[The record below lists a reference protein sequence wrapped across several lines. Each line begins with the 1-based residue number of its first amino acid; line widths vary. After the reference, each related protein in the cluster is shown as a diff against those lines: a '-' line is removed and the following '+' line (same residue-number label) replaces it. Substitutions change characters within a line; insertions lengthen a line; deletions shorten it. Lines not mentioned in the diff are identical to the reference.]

1 MLTPKATVGDVELL
15 FMLFGGTDL
24 DDPAPIPLSD
34 EVAPGVP
41 YPLVALAAADM
52 VVEAGSALLLCA

>member
-1 MLTPKATVGDVELL
+1 VLGVASVLLTPNATVGDVELL
-15 FMLFGGTDL
+15 FMVFRGTDL

-41 YPLVALAAADM
+41 
-52 VVEAGSALLLCA
+52 